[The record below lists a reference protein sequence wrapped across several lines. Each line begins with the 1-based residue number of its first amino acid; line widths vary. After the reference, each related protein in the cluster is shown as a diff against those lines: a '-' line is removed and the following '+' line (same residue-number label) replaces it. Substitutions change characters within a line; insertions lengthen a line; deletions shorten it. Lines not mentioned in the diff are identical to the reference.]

1 MRKGELARI
10 TQTFVLQLK
19 SGSSGWGQ
27 QMSLLKE
34 RMESENV
41 YKFGKVIMGIISVGE
56 KKEFLLLRRKTVI

>member
-34 RMESENV
+34 RMESENMH
-41 YKFGKVIMGIISVGE
+41 KFGKVIVGIISVG
-56 KKEFLLLRRKTVI
+56 KKKFLLLRRKTVT

>member
-34 RMESENV
+34 RTESENV
-41 YKFGKVIMGIISVGE
+41 YKFGKVIVGIIRVG
-56 KKEFLLLRRKTVI
+56 KKKGFFY